1 MSALAALPFSRLRQ
15 PRMTLAAFSRT
26 KCREASSP
34 RPMFPPVTMT
44 TFPVQSAVGYGRV
57 VYCDMMNWG
66 TELRLFS
73 SVCFD
78 IHEALRARNQDSQFE
93 ERHVREGSAAS
104 GSRRCSCRA
113 VWRSKR
119 RIEAGKTSL
128 ATRGEEPTYP

>member
-66 TELRLFS
+66 TESSKKDMSVKAQLRPGLDG
-73 SVCFD
+73 VLA
-78 IHEALRARNQDSQFE
+78 EQF
-93 ERHVREGSAAS
+93 G
-104 GSRRCSCRA
+104 GQ
-113 VWRSKR
+113 
-119 RIEAGKTSL
+119 
-128 ATRGEEPTYP
+128 RGELRPARHP